1 MIVRRQQLENQG
13 KPNTDALQKYA
24 VALDIGICSVG
35 WVAIN
40 QNTYRLMRARGKE
53 LIGARLFDRADT
65 AAKRRGYR
73 AARRRY
79 SRRSWRLRLL
89 DELFEPAIRQIDP
102 SFFLRRQYSWV
113 HPQDEKTIADKG
125 LNRDSLGYLFPT
137 KDENLAFAHRY
148 PTIYHLRQALI
159 NDTEKHD
166 IREIYAALHHL
177 VKYRGHFLTESE
189 IDTSRVL
196 NDEDVTAL
204 VAFAVNLNSTEEPR
218 VSLDTDDLAEQK
230 TLLVPSLEHA
240 LTSQG
245 SKSSRADRALEIAKD
260 NFSKE
265 TADTLKIVFHA
276 LTGLQTDFAKLFSK
290 DELDTE
296 QKKLVSVRFDAEDLD
311 DKLQKIYDSG
321 IFTEEEISV
330 IRMIQT
336 VHSEVELEI
345 LLSGETSIADAK
357 VTAFNCHRDHLQTF
371 MSWADQV
378 DNQSSGGE
386 KLTSKV
392 NENYLIMLKRNN
404 VRRSGSK
411 AQSTNE
417 KALGNAKK
425 FFCNVKENTIL
436 GKPSELFTNEQGLV
450 PFDGK
455 ELTIKQFSD
464 LVSDPDQLFPLL
476 RDKNNSVIPHQL
488 SGNEVKKI
496 IEKQAKYYP
505 FLADTFTNRDGKPE
519 YKILGLVNF
528 RVPYFVGPLATQ
540 QSVENGGFNGENHWM
555 QRRAGH
561 EHEQITPWNIHEV
574 VDYGRSA
581 EQFIDRLTETDTY
594 LLGEKTLPQ
603 HSFSYELFEVLNEL
617 NNIRVIAQQANRS
630 YEHIRRLT
638 VDEKLVLLDLFKQH
652 KSVSQKRAEEVL
664 SDEFVAAYELKGF
677 ATPGKFMA
685 SLDSY
690 IEMKKVLSAFM
701 PHSEVSKLVDDE
713 SKRDFFDDIVIRQ
726 TVFEDEKM
734 RADEILHLLQ
744 SSVLDGKGYDLRALA
759 QKFAKTHYTGWGKLS
774 RKFLTSR
781 EIRFGSERFSVLQML
796 EKDNKNL
803 QEILKDDDEN
813 TGNHFS
819 QWIEQCNTEW
829 SERQEHISSEQQFM
843 EELQQR
849 RMSAPVRRGVIQAF
863 RIVQDITSALGYAPS
878 ALYIEMADEVQ
889 ASVRTSRRE
898 RQLQDLFKAMKKTS
912 GSSLTKDISELEKQ
926 LKDRDVQT
934 NDRLFL
940 YFLQLGKDIYT
951 GEPINIDEIS
961 SKYDIDHI
969 IPRSLVKDDSLE
981 NRVLTSR
988 PTNGFKSNRSF
999 LWHDGENKPQVR
1011 NLWKLLHQNGLMG
1024 QKKYNNLSRLA
1035 DDQLSIVEKQR
1046 FVARALVETRQI
1058 MKNVADL
1065 FRHHYDDQIV
1075 VRGLPSTVTHDMRRY
1090 LGYAEKDR
1098 DINDYHHAQDALCI
1112 ALAAQFA
1119 QNRGFFDSERNSD
1132 GNLFNLWLERQKD
1145 QYRKQLGKD
1154 DGHKAVK
1161 PSSAYGFIVG
1171 SMRSS
1176 SVEKQTNA
1184 FTGEVVWDKSN
1195 YDYAQHVMNFKK
1207 MLITRRSGDI
1217 KGDFFKQTIVPRTAP
1232 GKKAPTAQGKDPEF
1246 YGGFVKPLSSYMV
1259 LISYVKGKNEVTS
1272 LQTFTAQEASL
1283 VQSGQK
1289 SEEEIIRARGINKF
1303 TVLLKHVPVGQLVE
1317 YHPAKMGKKKS
1328 HLVRLASAT
1337 ELKNAQELWL
1347 EHTDYRKLHVFL
1359 TEKPENFD
1367 LLISGINHTS
1377 DSVDVSKEACELMRK
1392 LMHITHRKYP
1402 MFKLPGDENGRI
1414 RYFSDLPVEIQ
1425 QEILQDYVQ
1434 VLKAPGSVQKKL
1446 DKYTYGSNE
1455 EKRTIELHFGSR
1467 FGRIQSGK
1475 GAYIFQ
1481 DNDVF
1486 IFQSPSGIFEK
1497 RMTVAQLKEQAQ
1509 KNAMND
1515 E

>member
-24 VALDIGICSVG
+24 VALDIGISSVG

-177 VKYRGHFLTESE
+177 VKYRGHFLTEGE

-218 VSLDTDDLAEQK
+218 VSLDTDDLAEEK
-230 TLLVPSLEHA
+230 TSLVPSLEHA

-245 SKSSRADRALEIAKD
+245 SKSVRADRALEIAKD

-357 VTAFNCHRDHLQTF
+357 VTAFNSHRDHLQTF

-392 NENYLIMLKRNN
+392 NENYLIMLKRN
-404 VRRSGSK
+404 VRRSGAK

-603 HSFSYELFEVLNEL
+603 HSFSYELFEALNEL

-829 SERQEHISSEQQFM
+829 SEKQEHISSEQQFM

-863 RIVQDITSALGYAPS
+863 RIVQDITSALGCAPS

-912 GSSLTKDISELEKQ
+912 DSSLTKDISELEKQ

-934 NDRLFL
+934 TDRLFP

-969 IPRSLVKDDSLE
+969 IPQSLVKDDSLE

-988 PTNGFKSNRSF
+988 PTNGFKSDRSF

-1058 MKNVADL
+1058 MTNVADL

-1217 KGDFFKQTIVPRTAP
+1217 KGNFFNQTIIPRTAP
-1232 GKKAPTAQGKDPEF
+1232 DKKAPTAHGKDPEF
-1246 YGGFVKPLSSYMV
+1246 YGGFASPLSSYMV

-1317 YHPAKMGKKKS
+1317 YHPAKMGKKMS

-1367 LLISGINHTS
+1367 LLISRINDSS
-1377 DSVDVSKEACELMRK
+1377 DPVDVAREACELMRK

-1434 VLKAPGSVQKKL
+1434 VLKAPGSAQKKL

-1467 FGRIQSGK
+1467 FGRMQSG
-1475 GAYIFQ
+1475 GASYLFQ

-1486 IFQSPSGIFEK
+1486 IFQSPSGIFER

>member
-24 VALDIGICSVG
+24 VALDIGISSVG

-159 NDTEKHD
+159 NDSEKHD

-177 VKYRGHFLTESE
+177 VKYRGHFLTEGE
-189 IDTSRVL
+189 IDVSRVL

-218 VSLDTDDLAEQK
+218 VSLDTDDLAEEK
-230 TLLVPSLEHA
+230 TSLVPSLEHA

-245 SKSSRADRALEIAKD
+245 SKSIRADRALEIAKD

-265 TADTLKIVFHA
+265 TADTLKIVFRA
-276 LTGLQTDFAKLFSK
+276 LTGLQTDFAKLLSK

-357 VTAFNCHRDHLQTF
+357 VTAFNSHRDHLQTF

-378 DNQSSGGE
+378 DNQSSGEE

-392 NENYLIMLKRNN
+392 NENYLIMLKRN
-404 VRRSGSK
+404 VQWSGSK
-411 AQSTNE
+411 AQNTYE

-425 FFCNVKENTIL
+425 FFCNVEENTIL
-436 GKPSELFTNEQGLV
+436 GKPSELFTNEQGFV

-455 ELTIKQFSD
+455 ELTIEQFSD
-464 LVSDPDQLFPLL
+464 LVSNPDQLFPLL

-734 RADEILHLLQ
+734 CADEILHLLQ

-819 QWIEQCNTEW
+819 QWIERCNTEW
-829 SERQEHISSEQQFM
+829 SEKQEHISSEQQFM

-912 GSSLTKDISELEKQ
+912 DSSLTKDISELEKQ

-969 IPRSLVKDDSLE
+969 IPQSLVKDDSLE

-988 PTNGFKSNRSF
+988 PTNGFKSDRSF
-999 LWHDGENKPQVR
+999 LWHDGENKLQVR
-1011 NLWKLLHQNGLMG
+1011 HLWKLLHQNGLMG

-1259 LISYVKGKNEVTS
+1259 LISYVKGKKGVTS